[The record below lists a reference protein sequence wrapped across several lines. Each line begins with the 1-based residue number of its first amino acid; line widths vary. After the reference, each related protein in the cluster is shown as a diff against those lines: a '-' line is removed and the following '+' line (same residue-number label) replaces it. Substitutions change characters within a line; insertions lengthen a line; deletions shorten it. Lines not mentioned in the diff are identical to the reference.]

1 MSKYILLRLRLRLRL
16 SLIVILSTVALSAQA
31 DEESAFAE
39 TARLRTYIGGAD
51 ESDLK
56 VQPELNSRQ
65 GNKQNKH
72 TQSAPEPVDGF

>member
-39 TARLRTYIGGAD
+39 TARLRTYIGGAY

-65 GNKQNKH
+65 GNKQNKQ